1 MNTNYRINYFSQIKS
16 FYSIVFNSDFEI
28 RPVHISLYLF
38 LLNQNNRIN
47 WVEWFKCPYDLAM
60 AGACINSKNTYYK
73 ALDDLQ
79 RFNLI
84 EYEKGINLFK
94 APKIK
99 ILVLNTESSVL
110 KNDTLCEPLTEQL
123 SEPLSEMVSEQL
135 SKKVTEPLS
144 ELLNDNIYKLIT
156 DNYELIN
163 NKLETWLK
171 IPSELK
177 ESEQIPFQ
185 EIIEIFNSVCID
197 LPKVEKITSQRKKI
211 ISARVKEYS
220 FEVLGT
226 VFQKTNQ
233 SDFLSG
239 RKTSWKANFDWLM
252 NPTNFIKVLE
262 DNYKNNSSNGT
273 EKSNAQIFSE
283 AVQSDAAK
291 YNYFDPKPFKGNY

>member
-123 SEPLSEMVSEQL
+123 SEQLSKKVSEQL

-144 ELLNDNIYKLIT
+144 ELLNDNIIVIT
-156 DNYELIN
+156 DNIGDQANYVMISGEHVWF
-163 NKLETWLK
+163 KDATAYTREEK
-171 IPSELK
+171 LK
-177 ESEQIPFQ
+177 E
-185 EIIEIFNSVCID
+185 
-197 LPKVEKITSQRKKI
+197 
-211 ISARVKEYS
+211 
-220 FEVLGT
+220 LG
-226 VFQKTNQ
+226 
-233 SDFLSG
+233 
-239 RKTSWKANFDWLM
+239 
-252 NPTNFIKVLE
+252 I
-262 DNYKNNSSNGT
+262 
-273 EKSNAQIFSE
+273 
-283 AVQSDAAK
+283 
-291 YNYFDPKPFKGNY
+291 